1 MTGRGIPQR
10 NKLSPRLN
18 VPVRN
23 YDGKAMYFRER
34 QKFSLT
40 QPYLDADIAVK
51 VLAEGMVA
59 TGSGGDR
66 EMTGDD
72 DQPAMAEFR
81 FDPLARRQPGQVL
94 KLHTTYK
101 EATTPGDDHNWGWV
115 DPEPELSD
123 EDRLQLSEEA
133 ADFVSKRPQVI
144 VRQFLV
150 DKDGNE
156 TGETN
161 EIAVKQLGPTIND
174 MMPGQAIKLRK
185 AIAKG
190 IVIDANG
197 QMRCPPGTPNAN
209 QFTDVDMSNCFNI
222 GVGAVQKEI
231 RRIRGFWKEWNE
243 DVAAIRSARTAKE
256 RLGKAKENY
265 TSLEQNA
272 EWLARN
278 EQSIQDAY
286 ETLGID
292 LSQFTPE
299 QLKNNVHLFTAM
311 DELFKN
317 HDGPE
322 FRRFLHD
329 AIGFKWD
336 DSKSVDENM
345 KDYWETLR
353 ETAYKLVPEEVKKA
367 LLIDPSTKKP
377 IYPDQY
383 DEAQKIVDMM
393 IDRFRE
399 VQEGIIHG
407 ALVSFND
414 NPQMFQTL
422 REIGF
427 DAWNGRVGLNEWM
440 SYEGITNP
448 ITDELSPGRLGTQI
462 NFNTWALAFKP
473 LIDLRK
479 LEGEGRF
486 EIDLKPVDAQGTP
499 LSDIE
504 KLKQIRDI
512 IAHSNE
518 VDHFIHGVGYA
529 NEQSSARA
537 SAVAGMSPAKAKA
550 MHVMFHEFGHVLQ
563 YAEAQNAIIDYVNKH
578 GQLVVTNNGALNVL
592 TGDWRTWSNN
602 DWYDALNTVM
612 RGTFEGMNYP
622 PVTVDW
628 LEDSMLHLLAGQ
640 YYQDELGKWQR
651 MHLSGG
657 EGSPMLKNA
666 QVGLMIQEARAEL
679 YALRQMGVISG
690 PDIDKAIGGMDE
702 VRRPPGIEL
711 ASRPIY
717 DAPTENISRL
727 VPKSIFSDKRDLRRK
742 PEYPPEVTKLVK
754 KMKKENYTP
763 EQILNELNAGD
774 PENPKFTLDDVNNM
788 IGDTGAD
795 DVPSDWKSPER
806 ENGIPKFDPANGIY
820 ADWSPDP
827 NDDGK
832 TRQAKLNQAIEDYA
846 YSDEFLQDME
856 DAGFDQTDENHMG
869 DFVGTKKYKEGL
881 KKYQEKYGKPS
892 SDSGNKT
899 NEEGTSI
906 PDETL
911 PEPKKKR
918 DIPAWDGQVD
928 PFANDYSEV
937 KLTDALIDDYTNTDY
952 TIDELAERYDRTPE
966 EVKAKIDL
974 EQKLNG
980 PIRSADYYAAL
991 KRGEWVNY
999 RNPNEDDKYSD
1010 DSRGYRKY
1018 KDGIYPS
1025 EREYEIRKEGGKTQ
1039 VRLRQIPSS
1048 EDTAPVTPASNPKE
1062 WGRQR
1067 RQEILNTTEPETV
1080 ALLDG
1085 SIPPD
1090 KRTSTSSLSPRNID
1104 TTLRNSMNARSKA
1117 KEEANTIAAP
1127 TPDAE
1132 SPLLDEEI
1140 RDAVAPML
1148 FHIDS
1153 HEFDEDMS
1161 VLMVIDL
1168 PENYEI
1174 GGGDFVNFEMPM
1186 RGVLPGRLQPKSSG
1200 NKRAVR
1206 VMFPAGSRGVIVGNS
1221 YNGDSDGVLLPPG
1234 RVSLIDVDENGVIN
1248 AIIAS
1253 QENPLETLKRMDGNI
1268 DDVSSA
1274 EGADDFI
1281 RGEASIV
1288 KAEIGRQIDKYA
1300 NSERGRGMRSRS
1312 RGSSNDALTRRDQKQ
1327 RNDSISSIMRRKNS
1341 APFNVDNNFSAR
1353 HRNPDGTALSTQWGD
1368 VVPREVH
1375 VDRRNNRVTASIG
1388 RMRNILNGDVAP
1400 SSESEFDFINNI
1412 DPRVKNLLNNRSP
1425 EEIRQLIDD
1434 AYVDF
1439 HKGFDDRVRI
1449 PMNDNTLNGM
1459 MSEGRLKAIQEIKPN
1474 SPISKLKS
1482 DHELFLGYDP
1492 EVSNNM
1498 RSISG
1503 YMVHRNA
1510 KNVISDHLDSIPSDG
1525 INRNPD
1531 FFHESGDIQPMG
1543 DVRIGGND
1551 IDLVLKP
1558 EVASRSAYSRGEAIR
1573 SHNYPTPVLFDNP
1586 GDVGSAHLNE
1596 SITSGNSDAD
1606 RMRNITNALQNVIDN
1621 NFSGSLSDDI
1631 SASRSERALRPGNK
1645 YEALVAGGVSL
1656 DDVAEIRYPVNKL
1669 DINNEKLDMNSS
1681 IGDSG
1686 RELLKVNGFGD
1697 GEIDEYLR
1705 MVDDGEVELQSA
1717 RWLKQHRAAKKFETD
1732 FRKKNNFDGRIVF
1745 TNSDGIDLLS
1755 PETFREH
1762 PNSRGLQTVEQM
1774 LSARMLAD
1782 MAPNMKK
1789 TLKAI
1794 KKSPDAQARIR
1805 SAQIGQN
1812 KKPNVDVPNAGSR
1825 INSIE
1830 DNEVDDIFNSLTDDL
1845 RNIAQGVDVED
1856 RGMRSR
1862 SVPEN
1867 LPPETFSY
1875 GDPEN
1880 ADVPGKKAFRDN
1892 SIYVT
1897 RNDDGTFNAYTIENY
1912 PGTELGYLRQVGNN
1926 NHESLAAAKNAANG
1940 RSKLSSS
1947 GRGMRSRSV
1956 PENLPPETFSYGDPE
1971 NADVPGKKAF
1981 RDNSIYVTRN
1991 DDGTFNAYTI
2001 ENYPGTELGYL
2012 RQVGNNNHESLA
2024 AAKNAANGRSK
2035 LSSSGRGMRSITGSN
2050 DSNAARES
2058 RRLTG
2063 TNFDEMSD
2071 EELDKIINEGDTSQ
2085 IGGNR
2090 DIYFFGAVEER
2101 NRRKGIKPFNSNDF
2115 DFDISRFSNS
2125 SRPTSRRNS
2134 RQSPPDNRLLDNES
2148 GTRSRP
2154 VPKTFNDYVE
2164 NPPRQGM
2171 RSQSRPKPPQYPR
2184 KPTMGA
2190 FIGSADSEF
2199 DGITNWEDFKRVLAD
2214 KEIVFIDYETTGLKF
2229 NEFNESAGNG
2239 LPTQIGAVKMKN
2251 GKVIDRFN
2259 VFVNPG
2265 TPMSQ
2270 WEKWSQDNLKDGDGN
2285 PITDAYLADKPSI
2298 AEAHKQLVEFMGNT
2312 ELMGMQNAVFDN
2324 EVLEDALK
2332 DSGIDWR
2339 PKGIIDT
2346 KEISD
2351 MVLPKWSETN
2361 QNAPFKINK
2370 DGTKSPSNSLGDITK
2385 YLGIELGDKHHNA
2398 DADAEATAK
2407 VMQGII
2413 DGAIENNW
2421 PTDVL
2426 DKSKR
2431 RSKENET
2438 KTKFEK
2444 AVAAFE
2450 SEKET
2455 FLNDRPSSN
2464 DEGGMRSRTATKP
2477 TKSTTKRTPKPKAV
2491 EPREYRNSNTENLPQ
2506 SRDYYNVEDID
2517 NAMRDIIDDVYS
2529 GVREPQDITDRVNAL
2544 RDEIKELGSSSGMPD
2559 DMIEDLLDGT
2569 KTGPIASEVN
2579 DVVGGFERWGG
2590 LRSRSNVGSNA
2601 RSKAGVAGRIIS
2613 SERSR
2618 KALEKIGIDEDR
2630 AEAVQ
2635 LLGEMAAAFSISG
2648 PAGMG
2653 TVLAR
2658 RAGRDVA
2665 DFGLAEAVE
2674 RGWMSQATA
2683 DKIAKRMLDRVAPEG
2698 LPDDIKDI
2706 IEKGKDAVTSDES
2719 KAKAAELLDTI
2730 RETVRSGG
2738 MQRLVD
2744 SAKQRTRVLTDI
2756 AKERGRELAA
2766 EKMREAREI
2775 ARDKASELADDAMDA
2790 LKERGKEAAGRLVG
2804 RFARRGG
2811 R

>member
-1 MTGRGIPQR
+1 
-10 NKLSPRLN
+10 
-18 VPVRN
+18 
-23 YDGKAMYFRER
+23 MYFRER

-51 VLAEGMVA
+51 VLGEGMVA

-72 DQPAMAEFR
+72 DQPTMAEFR

-101 EATTPGDDHNWGWV
+101 EATTPGDDRNWGWV

-427 DAWNGRVGLNEWM
+427 DAWNGRDSLAMWM
-440 SYEGITNP
+440 GGEAITNP

-462 NFNTWALAFKP
+462 NVNTWALAFKP

-499 LSDIE
+499 LNDIE

-537 SAVAGMSPAKAKA
+537 SAVAGMSPAKARA

-592 TGDWRTWSNN
+592 AGDWRTWSNN

-612 RGTFEGMNYP
+612 KGTFEGMNYP

-702 VRRPPGIEL
+702 VRRPPGIDL

-717 DAPTENISRL
+717 DAPTENISNL
-727 VPKSIFSDKRDLRRK
+727 VPRSIFAGKKNLRRK
-742 PEYPPEVTKLVK
+742 PEYAPELQKAVQK
-754 KMKKENYTP
+754 KFKDGYSH
-763 EQILNELNAGD
+763 EQILNELNAAD
-774 PENPKFTLDDVNNM
+774 PDNPQFTLEDVKNMVGKIKPPGDDS
-788 IGDTGAD
+788 
-795 DVPSDWKSPER
+795 SDWLSPER
-806 ENGIPKFDPANGIY
+806 ENGIPKFDPANAIY

-832 TRQAKLNQAIEDYA
+832 TRQAKLELSKVDYGE
-846 YSDEFLQDME
+846 SQEFLQDVK
-856 DAGFDQTDENHMG
+856 DAGYDPEDKYAREEF
-869 DFVGTKKYKEGL
+869 KRSRKYKPSL
-881 KKYQEKYGKPS
+881 DKYREKYAKPASAAGDKPS
-892 SDSGNKT
+892 
-899 NEEGTSI
+899 EEGTSI

-918 DIPAWDGQVD
+918 DIPAWDGQTD

-937 KLTDALIDDYTNTDY
+937 KLTNALIDDYTNTDY
-952 TIDELAERYDRTPE
+952 TINELAERYDITPE
-966 EVKAKIDL
+966 EVKAKIDF
-974 EQKLNG
+974 EEKFDG
-980 PIRSADYYAAL
+980 PIERADI
-991 KRGEWVNY
+991 
-999 RNPNEDDKYSD
+999 P
-1010 DSRGYRKY
+1010 
-1018 KDGIYPS
+1018 
-1025 EREYEIRKEGGKTQ
+1025 KEPIETTPTP
-1039 VRLRQIPSS
+1039 I
-1048 EDTAPVTPASNPKE
+1048 TPASNPKE

-1067 RQEILNTTEPETV
+1067 RQEILDTTEPETV

-1090 KRTSTSSLSPRNID
+1090 KRASTSSLSPRNID

-1168 PENYEI
+1168 PEDYKI
-1174 GGGDFVNFEMPM
+1174 GGGDFINAPMPM

-1206 VMFPAGSRGVIVGNS
+1206 VMVPAGSRGVIVGNS

-1274 EGADDFI
+1274 EGADAFI
-1281 RGEASIV
+1281 KGEASIV

-1312 RGSSNDALTRRDQKQ
+1312 RGSSNDPLTQ
-1327 RNDSISSIMRRKNS
+1327 RSQREQNDSISSIMRRKNS
-1341 APFNVDNNFSAR
+1341 VPFNVDNNFSAR

-1412 DPRVKNLLNNRSP
+1412 DPRIKNLLNNRSP

-1492 EVSNNM
+1492 EVSNNT

-1669 DINNEKLDMNSS
+1669 DINNEKLDMNSL

-1774 LSARMLAD
+1774 LSARMLDD

-1825 INSIE
+1825 IDSIE
-1830 DNEVDDIFNSLTDDL
+1830 DSEVDDIFNSLTDDL

-1862 SVPEN
+1862 S
-1867 LPPETFSY
+1867 
-1875 GDPEN
+1875 
-1880 ADVPGKKAFRDN
+1880 
-1892 SIYVT
+1892 
-1897 RNDDGTFNAYTIENY
+1897 
-1912 PGTELGYLRQVGNN
+1912 
-1926 NHESLAAAKNAANG
+1926 
-1940 RSKLSSS
+1940 
-1947 GRGMRSRSV
+1947 
-1956 PENLPPETFSYGDPE
+1956 
-1971 NADVPGKKAF
+1971 
-1981 RDNSIYVTRN
+1981 
-1991 DDGTFNAYTI
+1991 
-2001 ENYPGTELGYL
+2001 
-2012 RQVGNNNHESLA
+2012 
-2024 AAKNAANGRSK
+2024 
-2035 LSSSGRGMRSITGSN
+2035 GSN
-2050 DSNAARES
+2050 DSDATRQAAR
-2058 RRLTG
+2058 RNG
-2063 TNFDEMSD
+2063 TNFDEMTD
-2071 EELDKIINEGDTSQ
+2071 QELDKIINEGDTSQ
-2085 IGGNR
+2085 IGGNF
-2090 DIYFFGAVEER
+2090 DIHFHGAMRER
-2101 NRRKGIKPFNSNDF
+2101 NNRRNGVKPSDSNDSN
-2115 DFDISRFSNS
+2115 FDIPSFTESF

-2134 RQSPPDNRLLDNES
+2134 RQSPPDNRLLGRES

-2171 RSQSRPKPPQYPR
+2171 RSQSGPKPPQYPR

-2361 QNAPFKINK
+2361 QNAPFKVNK

-2385 YLGIELGDKHHNA
+2385 YLGVDLGDKHHNA

-2455 FLNDRPSSN
+2455 FLNDRPSAN

>member
-34 QKFSLT
+34 QKFSLN

-59 TGSGGDR
+59 AGSGGDR
-66 EMTGDD
+66 EMTGDE
-72 DQPAMAEFR
+72 DQPTVAEFR
-81 FDPLARRQPGQVL
+81 YDPLARRKPGQVL
-94 KLHTTYK
+94 KLHTTYE
-101 EATTPGDDHNWGWV
+101 EATTPGDGHNWGWV
-115 DPEPELSD
+115 DPKPELSD
-123 EDRLQLSEEA
+123 EERQQFSAEA
-133 ADFVSKRPQVI
+133 ADFISKRPQVI

-174 MMPGQAIKLRK
+174 LMPGQAINLRK

-197 QMRCPPGTPNAN
+197 HMRCPSGTPNAN
-209 QFTDVDMSNCFNI
+209 QFTDIDMSNCFNV
-222 GVGAVQKEI
+222 GVGTVQKEI

-256 RLGKAKENY
+256 RFNNAKNNY
-265 TSLEQNA
+265 TSLDENA
-272 EWLARN
+272 ETLARR
-278 EQSIQDAY
+278 EQSIQDAFS
-286 ETLGID
+286 TLGVD

-299 QLKNNVHLFTAM
+299 QLKNNVHLFTAL

-322 FRRFLHD
+322 FKRFLHD
-329 AIGFKWD
+329 ALNFQWN

-345 KDYWETLR
+345 KDYWATLNETF
-353 ETAYKLVPEEVKKA
+353 YMLVPEEIKKA
-367 LLIDPSTKKP
+367 LMIDPSTKKP
-377 IYPDQY
+377 VYPDQF
-383 DEAQKIVDMM
+383 DEAKATLDMLINRHRDVQK
-393 IDRFRE
+393 
-399 VQEGIIHG
+399 GIIHA

-422 REIGF
+422 RNIGF
-427 DAWNGRVGLNEWM
+427 DSWNGRDPLAEWLGG
-440 SYEGITNP
+440 EAITNS
-448 ITDELSPGRLGTQI
+448 ITDQLSPGRLGTEI
-462 NFNTWALAFKP
+462 NFNTWALTFRP
-473 LIDLRK
+473 LIDLRAMG
-479 LEGEGRF
+479 EEGRF

-512 IAHSNE
+512 IAQSTE
-518 VDHFIHGVGYA
+518 VDHFVHGVGYA
-529 NEQSSARA
+529 GEQSSARA
-537 SAVAGMSPAKAKA
+537 LAVAGMSPAEARA

-563 YAEAQNAIIDYVNKH
+563 YAEAQNSIIDYVNKH
-578 GQLVVTNNGALNVL
+578 GQLVIKNGSTLDVL
-592 TGDWRTWSNN
+592 TGDWRTWSNS
-602 DWYDALNTVM
+602 DWSSALDTVM
-612 RGTFEGMNYP
+612 RGTFDGMNYP
-622 PVTVDW
+622 PITIDW

-640 YYQDELGKWQR
+640 YYQDELNEWQNMVSR
-651 MHLSGG
+651 GVDN
-657 EGSPMLKNA
+657 PIMLDP

-702 VRRPPGIEL
+702 VRRPPGIDL

-717 DAPTENISRL
+717 DVPTENVSNL
-727 VPKSIFSDKRDLRRK
+727 VPRSIFAGKKDLRQK
-742 PEYPPEVTKLVK
+742 AEYPNEVTKNVK
-754 KMKKENYTP
+754 KMTQQGYSP
-763 EQILNELNAGD
+763 EEILNELNAGD
-774 PENPKFTLDDVNNM
+774 PENPKFTLNDVNKM
-788 IGDTGAD
+788 IGKTETKDIPTEWM
-795 DVPSDWKSPER
+795 SSER

-820 ADWSPDP
+820 ADWSPDV
-827 NDDGK
+827 NDDGP
-832 TRQAKLNQAIEDYA
+832 TRQAKLNTAIDDYQN
-846 YSDEFLQDME
+846 SNEFLQDME
-856 DAGFDQTDENHMG
+856 DAGFDQTDPNHMG
-869 DFVGTKKYKEGL
+869 DFVRTQKYKESL

-892 SDSGNKT
+892 SASGNGT
-899 NEEGTSI
+899 NEERTSI
-906 PDETL
+906 PDGSL

-918 DIPAWDGQVD
+918 DIPAWDGQTD
-928 PFANDYSEV
+928 PFEPGYSEI
-937 KLTDALIDDYTNTDY
+937 KLTDSLIDDYTNEDY
-952 TIDELAERYDRTPE
+952 TVEELAERYDITPE

-974 EQKLNG
+974 QEKLDG
-980 PIRSADYYAAL
+980 PI
-991 KRGEWVNY
+991 E
-999 RNPNEDDKYSD
+999 
-1010 DSRGYRKY
+1010 RKNV
-1018 KDGIYPS
+1018 S
-1025 EREYEIRKEGGKTQ
+1025 KEPASITPTP
-1039 VRLRQIPSS
+1039 I
-1048 EDTAPVTPASNPKE
+1048 TPVTNPKE

-1067 RQEILNTTEPETV
+1067 REEILATTEPETV

-1085 SIPPD
+1085 SVLPD
-1090 KRTSTSSLSPRNID
+1090 QRKSTSSLSPRNVEK
-1104 TTLRNSMNARSKA
+1104 TLNNSMNARTKA
-1117 KEEANTIAAP
+1117 KEEASTIAAP
-1127 TPDAE
+1127 TPDIE

-1168 PENYEI
+1168 PEDYEI
-1174 GGGDFVNFEMPM
+1174 GGGDIIDAPMPM
-1186 RGVLPGRLQPKSSG
+1186 RGVLAGENKPKSSG
-1200 NKRAVR
+1200 TKRTVR
-1206 VMFPAGSRGVIVGNS
+1206 MVVPAGSRGVVVSNS

-1234 RVSLIDVDENGVIN
+1234 RVSLIGVDENGVVD

-1253 QENPLETLKRMDGNI
+1253 QETPFETLKRMDGNI
-1268 DDVSSA
+1268 DSVSSA
-1274 EGADDFI
+1274 DGVDDSVKN
-1281 RGEASIV
+1281 EASIV
-1288 KAEIGRQIDKYA
+1288 KAEIGRQIEKYVS
-1300 NSERGRGMRSRS
+1300 SERGQGMRSRS
-1312 RGSSNDALTRRDQKQ
+1312 RGTSGDVLTQKNQEQ
-1327 RNDSISSIMRRKNS
+1327 RNSFIAIDMRRKNS
-1341 APFNVDNNFSAR
+1341 SPFNVDNNYSAR
-1353 HRNPDGTALSTQWGD
+1353 HKNPDGIALSTQWGS

-1375 VDRRNNRVTASIG
+1375 VNQRNNRVSASLG
-1388 RMRNILNGDVAP
+1388 RMRNIINGDVSP
-1400 SSESEFDFINNI
+1400 SNESEFDFINNL
-1412 DPRVKNLLNNRSP
+1412 DPRIKTLLNDKSP
-1425 EEIRQLIDD
+1425 EEVLQMIDD
-1434 AYVDF
+1434 AYSDF

-1449 PMNDNTLNGM
+1449 PMNENTLNGL
-1459 MSEGRLKAIQEIKPN
+1459 MSDGRLRTIQEIKPN

-1492 EVSNNM
+1492 EVSDST

-1525 INRNPD
+1525 VNRNPD
-1531 FFHESGDIQPMG
+1531 FFHESGDVQPMG
-1543 DVRIGGND
+1543 DVRLGGND

-1596 SITSGNSDAD
+1596 SITTGNSELD
-1606 RMRNITNALQNVIDN
+1606 RTRNIANALQNVIDN
-1621 NFSGSLSDDI
+1621 NFSGALSDDVT
-1631 SASRSERALRPGNK
+1631 ANRSERALKPGNK

-1656 DDVAEIRYPVNKL
+1656 DDVAEMRYPVNKL
-1669 DINNEKLDMNSS
+1669 DVNNEKLDMNSL

-1686 RELLKVNGFGD
+1686 REFLKINGFGD

-1705 MVDDGEVELQSA
+1705 MVDNGEVDLQSA
-1717 RWLKQHRAAKKFETD
+1717 RWLKQHRAAKKFDKD

-1745 TNSDGIDLLS
+1745 TNPDGIDLLS

-1762 PNSRGLQTVEQM
+1762 PSSRGLQTVEQM
-1774 LSARMLAD
+1774 LSARMLDD
-1782 MAPNMKK
+1782 MAPNLKK

-1812 KKPNVDVPNAGSR
+1812 KKPNVSAPNAVSR
-1825 INSIE
+1825 INSID

-1845 RNIAQGVDVED
+1845 RNIAKGVDVD
-1856 RGMRSR
+1856 DVGMRSR
-1862 SVPEN
+1862 RGRNAERPSSWYEPDD
-1867 LPPETFSY
+1867 
-1875 GDPEN
+1875 DPLEPIMQDVGEEWSRMDSDRYYESASDWTRKNVDKYKDMTDDEWDSLMNDIDQSNDPGTGLNKIFEKYNNSSAFDDDIQEAAERDLEN
-1880 ADVPGKKAFRDN
+1880 AQEED
-1892 SIYVT
+1892 
-1897 RNDDGTFNAYTIENY
+1897 
-1912 PGTELGYLRQVGNN
+1912 
-1926 NHESLAAAKNAANG
+1926 
-1940 RSKLSSS
+1940 
-1947 GRGMRSRSV
+1947 RGWVRGFRSRS
-1956 PENLPPETFSYGDPE
+1956 
-1971 NADVPGKKAF
+1971 
-1981 RDNSIYVTRN
+1981 
-1991 DDGTFNAYTI
+1991 
-2001 ENYPGTELGYL
+2001 
-2012 RQVGNNNHESLA
+2012 
-2024 AAKNAANGRSK
+2024 
-2035 LSSSGRGMRSITGSN
+2035 GSN
-2050 DSNAARES
+2050 DSNATREAAR
-2058 RRLTG
+2058 RNG
-2063 TNFDEMSD
+2063 TNFDEMTD
-2071 EELDKIINEGDTSQ
+2071 QELDKIINEGDTSQ
-2085 IGGNR
+2085 IGGNF
-2090 DIYFFGAVEER
+2090 DIHFHGAMRER
-2101 NRRKGIKPFNSNDF
+2101 NNRRNGVKPSDSNDSN
-2115 DFDISRFSNS
+2115 FDIPSFTESFSRT
-2125 SRPTSRRNS
+2125 TSRRNS
-2134 RQSPPDNRLLDNES
+2134 RQSPPDNRLLGRES
-2148 GTRSRP
+2148 LTRSRS
-2154 VPKTFNDYVE
+2154 VPKTFNEYVD

-2171 RSQSRPKPPQYPR
+2171 RSQSGPKPPQYPR

-2199 DGITNWEDFKRVLAD
+2199 DGITNWQDFKRAIAD

-2239 LPTQIGAVKMKN
+2239 LPTQIGAVKIKN

-2265 TPMSQ
+2265 TPMSE
-2270 WEKWSQDNLKDGDGN
+2270 WEKWSRDNLKDGDGN

-2298 AEAHKQLVEFMGNT
+2298 ADAHKQLVEFMGNT

-2361 QNAPFKINK
+2361 QDAPFKVNK

-2385 YLGIELGDKHHNA
+2385 YLGVDLGDKHHNA

-2407 VMQGII
+2407 VMQAII
-2413 DGAIENNW
+2413 DGAIENDW
-2421 PTDVL
+2421 PTDIL
-2426 DKSKR
+2426 DKTKR
-2431 RSKENET
+2431 RTKENET

-2450 SEKET
+2450 SEKEA
-2455 FLNDRPSSN
+2455 FLNTGSSM
-2464 DEGGMRSRTATKP
+2464 DSEGGMRSRTATKP
-2477 TKSTTKRTPKPKAV
+2477 AKSTTKRTPKPKVV
-2491 EPREYRNSNTENLPQ
+2491 EPREYRNSNTENLPR

-2517 NAMRDIIDDVYS
+2517 NAMRDIVDDVYS
-2529 GVREPQDITDRVNAL
+2529 GIREPQDITDRVNSL
-2544 RDEIKELGSSSGMPD
+2544 RDDIRDLGSSSGMPD

-2579 DVVGGFERWGG
+2579 DIVGGFERWGG
-2590 LRSRSNVGSNA
+2590 LRSRTNVGSNTRA
-2601 RSKAGVAGRIIS
+2601 KAGVAGRIIS

-2618 KALEKIGIDEDR
+2618 KALEKLGIDEDR

-2653 TVLAR
+2653 SVLAR

-2683 DKIAKRMLDRVAPEG
+2683 DKVAKRMLDRVAPEG
-2698 LPDDIKDI
+2698 LPEDIKDI

-2719 KAKAAELLDTI
+2719 KARAAELLDTI

-2738 MQRLVD
+2738 MQRLAD
-2744 SAKQRTRVLTDI
+2744 SAKQKTRVLTDI
-2756 AKERGRELAA
+2756 AKERGKELAA
-2766 EKMREAREI
+2766 EKMRETRDRAREM
-2775 ARDKASELADDAMDA
+2775 ARDKASELADEAMDA
-2790 LKERGKEAAGRLVG
+2790 LRERGKEAAGRLVG

-2811 R
+2811 K

>member
-34 QKFSLT
+34 QKFSLN

-51 VLAEGMVA
+51 VLAEGMIA
-59 TGSGGDR
+59 AGSGGDR
-66 EMTGDD
+66 EMTGEE
-72 DQPAMAEFR
+72 DQPTIAEFR
-81 FDPLARRQPGQVL
+81 FDPLARRKPGQVL
-94 KLHTTYK
+94 KLHTTFK
-101 EATTPGDDHNWGWV
+101 EATTPGDGHNWGWV
-115 DPEPELSD
+115 DPKPELSD
-123 EDRLQLSEEA
+123 EERLQFSAEA

-174 MMPGQAIKLRK
+174 IMPGQTINLQK

-197 QMRCPPGTPNAN
+197 RMRCPSGTPNAN
-209 QFTDVDMSNCFNI
+209 QFTDIDMSNCFNI
-222 GVGAVQKEI
+222 GVGTVQKEI

-256 RLGKAKENY
+256 RFNNAKKNY
-265 TSLEQNA
+265 TSLDENA
-272 EWLARN
+272 EIIAGR

-286 ETLGID
+286 STLGID

-299 QLKNNVHLFTAM
+299 QLKQNVHLFTAL

-322 FRRFLHD
+322 FKRFLHD
-329 AIGFKWD
+329 ALNFKWN
-336 DSKSVDENM
+336 DSKTVDENM
-345 KDYWETLR
+345 KDYWATLNETFYL
-353 ETAYKLVPEEVKKA
+353 LVPEEIKKA

-377 IYPDQY
+377 VYPDQF
-383 DEAQKIVDMM
+383 DEAKATLDML
-393 IDRFRE
+393 IDRHRE
-399 VQEGIIHG
+399 VQEGVIHA

-427 DAWNGRVGLNEWM
+427 DAWNGQDKLETWITG
-440 SYEGITNP
+440 EGITVP
-448 ITDELSPGRLGTQI
+448 ITDQVNPGRLGTQI
-462 NFNTWALAFKP
+462 NMNTWALTFRP

-479 LEGEGRF
+479 MGENGRF

-499 LSDIE
+499 LSEVE

-512 IAHSNE
+512 IAQSTE
-518 VDHFIHGVGYA
+518 VDRFVQGVGYA
-529 NEQSSARA
+529 GEQSSARA
-537 SAVAGMSPAKAKA
+537 SAVAGMSPAKARA

-563 YAEAQNAIIDYVNKH
+563 YAEAQNSIIDYVNKH
-578 GQLVVTNNGALNVL
+578 GQLVIKNGGKIDVL
-592 TGDWRTWSNN
+592 TGDWRTWSNG
-602 DWYDALNTVM
+602 DWASALDSVM
-612 RGTFEGMNYP
+612 KGTFDGLNYP

-628 LEDSMLHLLAGQ
+628 LEDSMLHLLAGR
-640 YYQDELGKWQR
+640 YYQDELGYWQN
-651 MHLSGG
+651 MVGKG
-657 EGSPMLKNA
+657 VDNPIMLDP
-666 QVGLMIQEARAEL
+666 QIGLMIQEARAEL

-690 PDIDKAIGGMDE
+690 PDVDKAVGGMDE
-702 VRRPPGIEL
+702 VRRPLGIDL

-717 DAPTENISRL
+717 DAPTENISNL
-727 VPKSIFSDKRDLRRK
+727 VPRSIFAGKKDLRRK
-742 PEYPPEVTKLVK
+742 AEYPKEVTKYVK
-754 KMKKENYTP
+754 KMKKDGYSAE
-763 EQILNELNAGD
+763 EILNDLNAGD
-774 PENPKFTLDDVNNM
+774 PENPKFTLDDVNKM
-788 IGDTGAD
+788 IGKTGAD
-795 DVPSDWKSPER
+795 DVPTDWMSSER

-820 ADWSPDP
+820 ADWSPDID
-827 NDDGK
+827 DDGP
-832 TRQAKLNQAIEDYA
+832 TRQAKLITAKEDYA
-846 YSDEFLQDME
+846 NSNEFLQDME
-856 DAGFDQTDENHMG
+856 DAGFDKTDPNHMG
-869 DFVGTKKYKEGL
+869 DFVGTNKYKESF
-881 KKYQEKYGKPS
+881 KKYQEKYAKPAG
-892 SDSGNKT
+892 DSNKP
-899 NEEGTSI
+899 NEDATSI
-906 PDETL
+906 PDGSRST
-911 PEPKKKR
+911 PDQKR
-918 DIPAWDGQVD
+918 DIPAWDGQTD
-928 PFANDYSEV
+928 SFANDYSEV

-952 TIDELAERYDRTPE
+952 TVDELAERYDRTPE
-966 EVKAKIDL
+966 EIKAKIDL
-974 EQKLNG
+974 QEKLDG
-980 PIRSADYYAAL
+980 PIER
-991 KRGEWVNY
+991 VNV
-999 RNPNEDDKYSD
+999 PQEPGDA
-1010 DSRGYRKY
+1010 
-1018 KDGIYPS
+1018 
-1025 EREYEIRKEGGKTQ
+1025 T
-1039 VRLRQIPSS
+1039 
-1048 EDTAPVTPASNPKE
+1048 PVTPASNPKE

-1067 RQEILNTTEPETV
+1067 REEILATTEPETV

-1085 SIPPD
+1085 SVLPE
-1090 KRTSTSSLSPRNID
+1090 KRKSTASLSPRSVEK
-1104 TTLRNSMNARSKA
+1104 TLKNSMDARAKA
-1117 KEEANTIAAP
+1117 KEEASTIPAP
-1127 TPDAE
+1127 TPDSE

-1168 PENYEI
+1168 PEDYEI
-1174 GGGDFVNFEMPM
+1174 GGGDIIDAPMPM
-1186 RGVLPGRLQPKSSG
+1186 RGVLAGENQPRSSG
-1200 NKRAVR
+1200 TKRTVR
-1206 VMFPAGSRGVIVGNS
+1206 MIVPAGSRGVVVGNS

-1234 RVSLIDVDENGVIN
+1234 RVSLIGVDENGVID

-1253 QENPLETLKRMDGNI
+1253 QESPFETLKRMDANI
-1268 DDVSSA
+1268 DSVSSA
-1274 EGADDFI
+1274 DGIDDSVKN
-1281 RGEASIV
+1281 EASIV
-1288 KAEIGRQIDKYA
+1288 KAEIGRQIEKYVS
-1300 NSERGRGMRSRS
+1300 SERGQGMRSRS
-1312 RGSSNDALTRRDQKQ
+1312 RGTSGDVLTQ
-1327 RNDSISSIMRRKNS
+1327 RNQEQRNSFIAIDMRRKNS
-1341 APFNVDNNFSAR
+1341 SPFNVDNNYSAR
-1353 HRNPDGTALSTQWGD
+1353 YKNPDGTALSTQWGS

-1375 VDRRNNRVTASIG
+1375 VNQRNNRVSASLG
-1388 RMRNILNGDVAP
+1388 RMRNILNGDVSP
-1400 SSESEFDFINNI
+1400 SNESEFDFINNL
-1412 DPRVKNLLNNRSP
+1412 DPRIKTLLNDKSP
-1425 EEIRQLIDD
+1425 EEVLQMIDN
-1434 AYVDF
+1434 AYSDF

-1449 PMNDNTLNGM
+1449 PMNENTLNGL
-1459 MSEGRLKAIQEIKPN
+1459 MSDGRLKTIQEIKPN

-1492 EVSNNM
+1492 EVSDST

-1525 INRNPD
+1525 VNRNPD
-1531 FFHESGDIQPMG
+1531 FFHESGDVQPMG
-1543 DVRIGGND
+1543 DVRLGGND

-1596 SITSGNSDAD
+1596 SITTGNSELD
-1606 RMRNITNALQNVIDN
+1606 RTRNIANALQNVIDN
-1621 NFSGSLSDDI
+1621 NFSGALSDDVV
-1631 SASRSERALRPGNK
+1631 ANRSERSLKPGNK

-1656 DDVAEIRYPVNKL
+1656 DDVAEMRYPVNKL
-1669 DINNEKLDMNSS
+1669 DVNNEKLDMNSL

-1686 RELLKVNGFGD
+1686 REFLKTNGFGD

-1705 MVDDGEVELQSA
+1705 MVDNGEVDLQSA
-1717 RWLKQHRAAKKFETD
+1717 RWLKQHRAAKKFEKD

-1745 TNSDGIDLLS
+1745 TNPDGIDLLS

-1762 PNSRGLQTVEQM
+1762 PSSRGLQTVEQM
-1774 LSARMLAD
+1774 LSARMLDD
-1782 MAPNMKK
+1782 MAPNLKK

-1812 KKPNVDVPNAGSR
+1812 KKPNVSAPNAGSR

-1845 RNIAQGVDVED
+1845 RNIAKGVDVD
-1856 RGMRSR
+1856 RGMRS
-1862 SVPEN
+1862 V
-1867 LPPETFSY
+1867 
-1875 GDPEN
+1875 
-1880 ADVPGKKAFRDN
+1880 
-1892 SIYVT
+1892 
-1897 RNDDGTFNAYTIENY
+1897 
-1912 PGTELGYLRQVGNN
+1912 
-1926 NHESLAAAKNAANG
+1926 
-1940 RSKLSSS
+1940 S
-1947 GRGMRSRSV
+1947 GG
-1956 PENLPPETFSYGDPE
+1956 
-1971 NADVPGKKAF
+1971 
-1981 RDNSIYVTRN
+1981 
-1991 DDGTFNAYTI
+1991 
-2001 ENYPGTELGYL
+2001 
-2012 RQVGNNNHESLA
+2012 
-2024 AAKNAANGRSK
+2024 
-2035 LSSSGRGMRSITGSN
+2035 N

-2063 TNFDEMSD
+2063 TNFDEMTD
-2071 EELDKIINEGDTSQ
+2071 EELDDIINRGDTSQ

-2101 NRRKGIKPFNSNDF
+2101 NRRKGIKPFNPNDF
-2115 DFDISRFSNS
+2115 NFDISRFSDS
-2125 SRPTSRRNS
+2125 LRPAPRRNS
-2134 RQSPPDNRLLDNES
+2134 RQSPPDNRLLGRES
-2148 GTRSRP
+2148 GMRSRS
-2154 VPKTFNDYVE
+2154 VPETFNDYVD

-2171 RSQSRPKPPQYPR
+2171 RSQSGPKPPQYPR

-2199 DGITNWEDFKRVLAD
+2199 DGITNWQDFKRAIAD

-2239 LPTQIGAVKMKN
+2239 LPTQIGAVKIKN

-2259 VFVNPG
+2259 VFINPG
-2265 TPMSQ
+2265 TPMSE
-2270 WEKWSQDNLKDGDGN
+2270 WEKWSRDNLKDGDGN

-2298 AEAHKQLVEFMGNT
+2298 ADAHKQLVEFMGDT

-2361 QNAPFKINK
+2361 QDAPFKVNK

-2385 YLGIELGDKHHNA
+2385 YLGVDLGDKHHNA

-2407 VMQGII
+2407 VMQAII
-2413 DGAIENNW
+2413 DGAIENDW
-2421 PTDVL
+2421 PTDIL
-2426 DKSKR
+2426 DKTKR
-2431 RSKENET
+2431 RTKENET

-2455 FLNDRPSSN
+2455 FLDMQRSEVPG
-2464 DEGGMRSRTATKP
+2464 DGMRSRTATKP
-2477 TKSTTKRTPKPKAV
+2477 AAKRTPKPKVV
-2491 EPREYRNSNTENLPQ
+2491 EPRSFRNSGTESLPR

-2517 NAMRDIIDDVYS
+2517 NAMRDIVDDVYS
-2529 GVREPQDITDRVNAL
+2529 GIREPQDITDRVNSL
-2544 RDEIKELGSSSGMPD
+2544 RDDIRDLGSSSGMPD

-2579 DVVGGFERWGG
+2579 DIVGGFERWGG
-2590 LRSRSNVGSNA
+2590 LRSRTNVGSNTRA
-2601 RSKAGVAGRIIS
+2601 KAGVAGRIIS

-2618 KALEKIGIDEDR
+2618 KALEKLGIDEDR
-2630 AEAVQ
+2630 TEAVQ

-2653 TVLAR
+2653 SVLAR

-2674 RGWMSQATA
+2674 RGWMSQETA
-2683 DKIAKRMLDRVAPEG
+2683 DKVAKRMLDRVAPEG
-2698 LPDDIKDI
+2698 LPEDIKDI

-2719 KAKAAELLDTI
+2719 KARAAELLDTI

-2744 SAKQRTRVLTDI
+2744 SAKQKTRVLTDI

-2766 EKMREAREI
+2766 DKLREARDR
-2775 ARDKASELADDAMDA
+2775 AREMAQERASELADEAMGA
-2790 LKERGKEAAGRLVG
+2790 LRERGKEAAGRLVG

-2811 R
+2811 K

>member
-1 MTGRGIPQR
+1 
-10 NKLSPRLN
+10 
-18 VPVRN
+18 
-23 YDGKAMYFRER
+23 
-34 QKFSLT
+34 
-40 QPYLDADIAVK
+40 
-51 VLAEGMVA
+51 
-59 TGSGGDR
+59 
-66 EMTGDD
+66 
-72 DQPAMAEFR
+72 
-81 FDPLARRQPGQVL
+81 
-94 KLHTTYK
+94 
-101 EATTPGDDHNWGWV
+101 
-115 DPEPELSD
+115 
-123 EDRLQLSEEA
+123 
-133 ADFVSKRPQVI
+133 
-144 VRQFLV
+144 
-150 DKDGNE
+150 
-156 TGETN
+156 
-161 EIAVKQLGPTIND
+161 
-174 MMPGQAIKLRK
+174 
-185 AIAKG
+185 
-190 IVIDANG
+190 
-197 QMRCPPGTPNAN
+197 
-209 QFTDVDMSNCFNI
+209 
-222 GVGAVQKEI
+222 
-231 RRIRGFWKEWNE
+231 
-243 DVAAIRSARTAKE
+243 
-256 RLGKAKENY
+256 
-265 TSLEQNA
+265 
-272 EWLARN
+272 
-278 EQSIQDAY
+278 
-286 ETLGID
+286 
-292 LSQFTPE
+292 
-299 QLKNNVHLFTAM
+299 
-311 DELFKN
+311 
-317 HDGPE
+317 
-322 FRRFLHD
+322 
-329 AIGFKWD
+329 
-336 DSKSVDENM
+336 
-345 KDYWETLR
+345 
-353 ETAYKLVPEEVKKA
+353 
-367 LLIDPSTKKP
+367 
-377 IYPDQY
+377 
-383 DEAQKIVDMM
+383 
-393 IDRFRE
+393 
-399 VQEGIIHG
+399 
-407 ALVSFND
+407 
-414 NPQMFQTL
+414 
-422 REIGF
+422 
-427 DAWNGRVGLNEWM
+427 
-440 SYEGITNP
+440 
-448 ITDELSPGRLGTQI
+448 
-462 NFNTWALAFKP
+462 
-473 LIDLRK
+473 
-479 LEGEGRF
+479 
-486 EIDLKPVDAQGTP
+486 
-499 LSDIE
+499 
-504 KLKQIRDI
+504 
-512 IAHSNE
+512 
-518 VDHFIHGVGYA
+518 
-529 NEQSSARA
+529 
-537 SAVAGMSPAKAKA
+537 
-550 MHVMFHEFGHVLQ
+550 
-563 YAEAQNAIIDYVNKH
+563 
-578 GQLVVTNNGALNVL
+578 
-592 TGDWRTWSNN
+592 
-602 DWYDALNTVM
+602 
-612 RGTFEGMNYP
+612 
-622 PVTVDW
+622 
-628 LEDSMLHLLAGQ
+628 
-640 YYQDELGKWQR
+640 
-651 MHLSGG
+651 
-657 EGSPMLKNA
+657 
-666 QVGLMIQEARAEL
+666 
-679 YALRQMGVISG
+679 
-690 PDIDKAIGGMDE
+690 
-702 VRRPPGIEL
+702 
-711 ASRPIY
+711 
-717 DAPTENISRL
+717 
-727 VPKSIFSDKRDLRRK
+727 
-742 PEYPPEVTKLVK
+742 
-754 KMKKENYTP
+754 
-763 EQILNELNAGD
+763 
-774 PENPKFTLDDVNNM
+774 
-788 IGDTGAD
+788 
-795 DVPSDWKSPER
+795 
-806 ENGIPKFDPANGIY
+806 
-820 ADWSPDP
+820 
-827 NDDGK
+827 
-832 TRQAKLNQAIEDYA
+832 
-846 YSDEFLQDME
+846 
-856 DAGFDQTDENHMG
+856 
-869 DFVGTKKYKEGL
+869 
-881 KKYQEKYGKPS
+881 
-892 SDSGNKT
+892 
-899 NEEGTSI
+899 
-906 PDETL
+906 
-911 PEPKKKR
+911 
-918 DIPAWDGQVD
+918 
-928 PFANDYSEV
+928 
-937 KLTDALIDDYTNTDY
+937 
-952 TIDELAERYDRTPE
+952 
-966 EVKAKIDL
+966 
-974 EQKLNG
+974 
-980 PIRSADYYAAL
+980 
-991 KRGEWVNY
+991 
-999 RNPNEDDKYSD
+999 
-1010 DSRGYRKY
+1010 
-1018 KDGIYPS
+1018 
-1025 EREYEIRKEGGKTQ
+1025 
-1039 VRLRQIPSS
+1039 
-1048 EDTAPVTPASNPKE
+1048 
-1062 WGRQR
+1062 
-1067 RQEILNTTEPETV
+1067 
-1080 ALLDG
+1080 
-1085 SIPPD
+1085 
-1090 KRTSTSSLSPRNID
+1090 
-1104 TTLRNSMNARSKA
+1104 
-1117 KEEANTIAAP
+1117 
-1127 TPDAE
+1127 
-1132 SPLLDEEI
+1132 
-1140 RDAVAPML
+1140 
-1148 FHIDS
+1148 
-1153 HEFDEDMS
+1153 
-1161 VLMVIDL
+1161 
-1168 PENYEI
+1168 
-1174 GGGDFVNFEMPM
+1174 
-1186 RGVLPGRLQPKSSG
+1186 
-1200 NKRAVR
+1200 
-1206 VMFPAGSRGVIVGNS
+1206 
-1221 YNGDSDGVLLPPG
+1221 
-1234 RVSLIDVDENGVIN
+1234 
-1248 AIIAS
+1248 
-1253 QENPLETLKRMDGNI
+1253 
-1268 DDVSSA
+1268 
-1274 EGADDFI
+1274 
-1281 RGEASIV
+1281 
-1288 KAEIGRQIDKYA
+1288 
-1300 NSERGRGMRSRS
+1300 
-1312 RGSSNDALTRRDQKQ
+1312 
-1327 RNDSISSIMRRKNS
+1327 
-1341 APFNVDNNFSAR
+1341 
-1353 HRNPDGTALSTQWGD
+1353 
-1368 VVPREVH
+1368 
-1375 VDRRNNRVTASIG
+1375 
-1388 RMRNILNGDVAP
+1388 
-1400 SSESEFDFINNI
+1400 
-1412 DPRVKNLLNNRSP
+1412 
-1425 EEIRQLIDD
+1425 
-1434 AYVDF
+1434 
-1439 HKGFDDRVRI
+1439 
-1449 PMNDNTLNGM
+1449 
-1459 MSEGRLKAIQEIKPN
+1459 
-1474 SPISKLKS
+1474 
-1482 DHELFLGYDP
+1482 
-1492 EVSNNM
+1492 
-1498 RSISG
+1498 
-1503 YMVHRNA
+1503 
-1510 KNVISDHLDSIPSDG
+1510 
-1525 INRNPD
+1525 
-1531 FFHESGDIQPMG
+1531 
-1543 DVRIGGND
+1543 
-1551 IDLVLKP
+1551 
-1558 EVASRSAYSRGEAIR
+1558 
-1573 SHNYPTPVLFDNP
+1573 
-1586 GDVGSAHLNE
+1586 
-1596 SITSGNSDAD
+1596 
-1606 RMRNITNALQNVIDN
+1606 
-1621 NFSGSLSDDI
+1621 
-1631 SASRSERALRPGNK
+1631 
-1645 YEALVAGGVSL
+1645 
-1656 DDVAEIRYPVNKL
+1656 
-1669 DINNEKLDMNSS
+1669 
-1681 IGDSG
+1681 
-1686 RELLKVNGFGD
+1686 
-1697 GEIDEYLR
+1697 
-1705 MVDDGEVELQSA
+1705 
-1717 RWLKQHRAAKKFETD
+1717 
-1732 FRKKNNFDGRIVF
+1732 
-1745 TNSDGIDLLS
+1745 
-1755 PETFREH
+1755 
-1762 PNSRGLQTVEQM
+1762 
-1774 LSARMLAD
+1774 
-1782 MAPNMKK
+1782 
-1789 TLKAI
+1789 
-1794 KKSPDAQARIR
+1794 
-1805 SAQIGQN
+1805 
-1812 KKPNVDVPNAGSR
+1812 
-1825 INSIE
+1825 
-1830 DNEVDDIFNSLTDDL
+1830 
-1845 RNIAQGVDVED
+1845 
-1856 RGMRSR
+1856 
-1862 SVPEN
+1862 
-1867 LPPETFSY
+1867 
-1875 GDPEN
+1875 
-1880 ADVPGKKAFRDN
+1880 
-1892 SIYVT
+1892 
-1897 RNDDGTFNAYTIENY
+1897 
-1912 PGTELGYLRQVGNN
+1912 
-1926 NHESLAAAKNAANG
+1926 
-1940 RSKLSSS
+1940 
-1947 GRGMRSRSV
+1947 MRSRSV

>member
-34 QKFSLT
+34 QKFSLN

-51 VLAEGMVA
+51 VLADGMIA
-59 TGSGGDR
+59 AGSGGDR
-66 EMTGDD
+66 EMTGEE
-72 DQPAMAEFR
+72 DQPTIAEFR
-81 FDPLARRQPGQVL
+81 FDPLARRKPGQVL
-94 KLHTTYK
+94 KLHTTFK
-101 EATTPGDDHNWGWV
+101 EATTPGDGHNWGWV
-115 DPEPELSD
+115 DPKPELSD
-123 EDRLQLSEEA
+123 EERLQFSAEA

-174 MMPGQAIKLRK
+174 IMPGQTINLQK

-197 QMRCPPGTPNAN
+197 RMRCPSGTPNAN
-209 QFTDVDMSNCFNI
+209 QFTDIDMSNCFNI
-222 GVGAVQKEI
+222 GVGTVQKEI

-256 RLGKAKENY
+256 RFNNAKKNY
-265 TSLEQNA
+265 TSLDENA
-272 EWLARN
+272 EIIAGR

-286 ETLGID
+286 STLGID

-299 QLKNNVHLFTAM
+299 QLKQNVHLFTAL

-322 FRRFLHD
+322 FKRFLHD
-329 AIGFKWD
+329 ALNFKWN
-336 DSKSVDENM
+336 DSKTVDENM
-345 KDYWETLR
+345 KDYWATLNETFYL
-353 ETAYKLVPEEVKKA
+353 LVPEEIKKA

-377 IYPDQY
+377 VYPDQF
-383 DEAQKIVDMM
+383 DEAKATLDML
-393 IDRFRE
+393 IDRHRE
-399 VQEGIIHG
+399 VQEGVIHA

-427 DAWNGRVGLNEWM
+427 DAWNGQDKLEFWITG
-440 SYEGITNP
+440 EGITVP
-448 ITDELSPGRLGTQI
+448 ITDQVNPGRLGTQI
-462 NFNTWALAFKP
+462 NMNTWALTFRP

-479 LEGEGRF
+479 MGENGRF

-499 LSDIE
+499 LSDVE

-512 IAHSNE
+512 IAQSTE
-518 VDHFIHGVGYA
+518 VDRFVQGVGYA
-529 NEQSSARA
+529 GEQSSARA
-537 SAVAGMSPAKAKA
+537 SAVAGMSPAKARA

-563 YAEAQNAIIDYVNKH
+563 YAEAQNSIIDYVNKH
-578 GQLVVTNNGALNVL
+578 GQLVIKNGGKIDVL
-592 TGDWRTWSNN
+592 TGDWRTWSNG
-602 DWYDALNTVM
+602 DWASALDSVM
-612 RGTFEGMNYP
+612 KGTFDGLNYP

-628 LEDSMLHLLAGQ
+628 LEDSMLHLLAGR
-640 YYQDELGKWQR
+640 YYQDALGDWQQMVAR
-651 MHLSGG
+651 GVDN
-657 EGSPMLKNA
+657 PMMLDP

-690 PDIDKAIGGMDE
+690 PDVDKAVGGMDE
-702 VRRPPGIEL
+702 VRRPLGIDL

-717 DAPTENISRL
+717 DAPTENISNL
-727 VPKSIFSDKRDLRRK
+727 VPRSIFAGKKDLRRK
-742 PEYPPEVTKLVK
+742 AEYPKEVTKYVK
-754 KMKKENYTP
+754 KMKKDGYSAE
-763 EQILNELNAGD
+763 EILNDLNAAD
-774 PENPKFTLDDVNNM
+774 PENPKFTLDDVNKM
-788 IGDTGAD
+788 IGKTGAD
-795 DVPSDWKSPER
+795 DIPTDWMSSER

-820 ADWSPDP
+820 ADWSPDV
-827 NDDGK
+827 NDDGP
-832 TRQAKLNQAIEDYA
+832 TRQAKLKTAKEDYA
-846 YSDEFLQDME
+846 NSNEFLQDME
-856 DAGFDQTDENHMG
+856 DAGFDKTNPNHMD
-869 DFVGTKKYKEGL
+869 DFVGTNKYKESF
-881 KKYQEKYGKPS
+881 KKYQEKYAKPAG
-892 SDSGNKT
+892 DSNKP
-899 NEEGTSI
+899 NEDATSI
-906 PDETL
+906 PDGSRST
-911 PEPKKKR
+911 PDQKR
-918 DIPAWDGQVD
+918 DVPAWDGQTD
-928 PFANDYSEV
+928 SFANDYSEV

-952 TIDELAERYDRTPE
+952 TVDELAERYDRTPE
-966 EVKAKIDL
+966 EIKAKIDL
-974 EQKLNG
+974 QEKLDG
-980 PIRSADYYAAL
+980 PIER
-991 KRGEWVNY
+991 VNV
-999 RNPNEDDKYSD
+999 PQEPGDA
-1010 DSRGYRKY
+1010 
-1018 KDGIYPS
+1018 
-1025 EREYEIRKEGGKTQ
+1025 T
-1039 VRLRQIPSS
+1039 
-1048 EDTAPVTPASNPKE
+1048 PVTPASNPKE

-1067 RQEILNTTEPETV
+1067 REEILATTEPETV

-1085 SIPPD
+1085 SVLPE
-1090 KRTSTSSLSPRNID
+1090 KRKSTSSLSSRSVEK
-1104 TTLRNSMNARSKA
+1104 TLKNSMDARAKA
-1117 KEEANTIAAP
+1117 KEEASTIAAP
-1127 TPDAE
+1127 TPDSE

-1174 GGGDFVNFEMPM
+1174 GGGDVINFEMPM

-1234 RVSLIDVDENGVIN
+1234 GVSLIGIDENGVID

-1253 QENPLETLKRMDGNI
+1253 QETPFETLKRMDANI
-1268 DDVSSA
+1268 DSVSSA
-1274 EGADDFI
+1274 DGVDDSVKN
-1281 RGEASIV
+1281 EASIV
-1288 KAEIGRQIDKYA
+1288 KAEIGRQIEKYVS
-1300 NSERGRGMRSRS
+1300 SERGQGMRSRS
-1312 RGSSNDALTRRDQKQ
+1312 RGTSGDVLTQKNQEQ
-1327 RNDSISSIMRRKNS
+1327 RNSFIAIDMRRKNS
-1341 APFNVDNNFSAR
+1341 SPFNVDNNYSAR
-1353 HRNPDGTALSTQWGD
+1353 YKNPDGTALSTQWGS

-1375 VDRRNNRVTASIG
+1375 VNQRNNRVSASLG
-1388 RMRNILNGDVAP
+1388 RMRNILNGDVSP
-1400 SSESEFDFINNI
+1400 SNESEFDFINNL
-1412 DPRVKNLLNNRSP
+1412 DPRIKTLLNDKSP
-1425 EEIRQLIDD
+1425 EEVLQMIDD
-1434 AYVDF
+1434 AYSDF

-1449 PMNDNTLNGM
+1449 PMNENTLNGL
-1459 MSEGRLKAIQEIKPN
+1459 MSDGRLRTIQEIKPN

-1492 EVSNNM
+1492 EVSDST

-1525 INRNPD
+1525 VNRNPD
-1531 FFHESGDIQPMG
+1531 FFHESGDVQPMG
-1543 DVRIGGND
+1543 DVRLGGND

-1596 SITSGNSDAD
+1596 SITTGNSELD
-1606 RMRNITNALQNVIDN
+1606 RTRNIANALQNVIDN
-1621 NFSGSLSDDI
+1621 NFSGALSDDVV
-1631 SASRSERALRPGNK
+1631 ANRSERALKPGNK
-1645 YEALVAGGVSL
+1645 YEALIAGGVSL
-1656 DDVAEIRYPVNKL
+1656 EDVAEMRYPVNKL
-1669 DINNEKLDMNSS
+1669 DVNNEKLDMNSL

-1686 RELLKVNGFGD
+1686 REFLKTNGFGD

-1705 MVDDGEVELQSA
+1705 MVDNGEVDLQSA
-1717 RWLKQHRAAKKFETD
+1717 RWLKQHRAAKKFDKD

-1745 TNSDGIDLLS
+1745 TNPDGIDLLS

-1762 PNSRGLQTVEQM
+1762 PSSRGLQTVEQM
-1774 LSARMLAD
+1774 LSARMLDD
-1782 MAPNMKK
+1782 MAPNLKK

-1812 KKPNVDVPNAGSR
+1812 KKPNVSVPNAGSR

-1845 RNIAQGVDVED
+1845 RNIAKGVDLPD
-1856 RGMRSR
+1856 RGMRSV
-1862 SVPEN
+1862 S
-1867 LPPETFSY
+1867 
-1875 GDPEN
+1875 
-1880 ADVPGKKAFRDN
+1880 
-1892 SIYVT
+1892 
-1897 RNDDGTFNAYTIENY
+1897 
-1912 PGTELGYLRQVGNN
+1912 
-1926 NHESLAAAKNAANG
+1926 
-1940 RSKLSSS
+1940 
-1947 GRGMRSRSV
+1947 
-1956 PENLPPETFSYGDPE
+1956 
-1971 NADVPGKKAF
+1971 
-1981 RDNSIYVTRN
+1981 
-1991 DDGTFNAYTI
+1991 
-2001 ENYPGTELGYL
+2001 
-2012 RQVGNNNHESLA
+2012 
-2024 AAKNAANGRSK
+2024 
-2035 LSSSGRGMRSITGSN
+2035 GSN
-2050 DSNAARES
+2050 DSNAAREA

-2063 TNFDEMSD
+2063 TNFDEMTD
-2071 EELDKIINEGDTSQ
+2071 EELDDIINRGDASQ

-2090 DIYFFGAVEER
+2090 DIYFFGAVEEI
-2101 NRRKGIKPFNSNDF
+2101 NRRKGIKPFNPNDF
-2115 DFDISRFSNS
+2115 NFDISRFSDS
-2125 SRPTSRRNS
+2125 LRPTSRGNS
-2134 RQSPPDNRLLDNES
+2134 RQSPPDNRLL
-2148 GTRSRP
+2148 GRGLGPRSRSI
-2154 VPKTFNDYVE
+2154 PKTFNDYVD

-2171 RSQSRPKPPQYPR
+2171 RSQSGPKPPQYPR

-2199 DGITNWEDFKRVLAD
+2199 DGITNWQDFKRAIAD

-2239 LPTQIGAVKMKN
+2239 LPTQIGAVKIKN

-2259 VFVNPG
+2259 VFINPG
-2265 TPMSQ
+2265 TPMSE
-2270 WEKWSQDNLKDGDGN
+2270 WEKWSRDNLKDGDGN

-2298 AEAHKQLVEFMGNT
+2298 ADAHKQLVEFMGDT

-2361 QNAPFKINK
+2361 QDAPFKVNK

-2385 YLGIELGDKHHNA
+2385 YLGVDLGDKHHNA

-2407 VMQGII
+2407 VMQAII
-2413 DGAIENNW
+2413 DGAIENDW
-2421 PTDVL
+2421 PTDIL
-2426 DKSKR
+2426 DKTKR
-2431 RSKENET
+2431 RTKENET

-2455 FLNDRPSSN
+2455 FLDMQRSEVPG
-2464 DEGGMRSRTATKP
+2464 EGMRSRTATKP
-2477 TKSTTKRTPKPKAV
+2477 AAKRTPKPKVV
-2491 EPREYRNSNTENLPQ
+2491 EPRSFRNSGTESLPR

-2517 NAMRDIIDDVYS
+2517 NAMRDIVDDVYS
-2529 GVREPQDITDRVNAL
+2529 GIREPQDITDRVNSL
-2544 RDEIKELGSSSGMPD
+2544 RNDIRDLGSSSGMPD

-2579 DVVGGFERWGG
+2579 DIVGGFERWGG
-2590 LRSRSNVGSNA
+2590 LRSRTSVGSNTRA
-2601 RSKAGVAGRIIS
+2601 KAGVAGRIIS

-2618 KALEKIGIDEDR
+2618 KALEKLGIDEDR

-2653 TVLAR
+2653 SVLAR

-2683 DKIAKRMLDRVAPEG
+2683 DKVAKRMLDRVAPEG
-2698 LPDDIKDI
+2698 LPEDIKDI

-2719 KAKAAELLDTI
+2719 KARAAELLDTI

-2738 MQRLVD
+2738 MQRVVD
-2744 SAKQRTRVLTDI
+2744 SAKQKTRVLTDI
-2756 AKERGRELAA
+2756 AKERGRELAV
-2766 EKMREAREI
+2766 EKMRETRDRAREM
-2775 ARDKASELADDAMDA
+2775 AKDRASELADEAMDA
-2790 LKERGKEAAGRLVG
+2790 LRERGKEAAGRLVG

-2811 R
+2811 K

>member
-1 MTGRGIPQR
+1 
-10 NKLSPRLN
+10 
-18 VPVRN
+18 
-23 YDGKAMYFRER
+23 MYFRER
-34 QKFSLT
+34 QKFSLN

-51 VLAEGMVA
+51 VLAEGMIA
-59 TGSGGDR
+59 AGSGGDR

-72 DQPAMAEFR
+72 DQPTMAEFR

-133 ADFVSKRPQVI
+133 ADFISKRPQVI
-144 VRQFLV
+144 VRQFTV

-185 AIAKG
+185 AISKG
-190 IVIDANG
+190 IIIDANG
-197 QMRCPPGTPNAN
+197 HMRCPPGTPNAN

-448 ITDELSPGRLGTQI
+448 ITDELNPGRLGTQI
-462 NFNTWALAFKP
+462 NFNTWALVFKP

-499 LSDIE
+499 LNDIE

-512 IAHSNE
+512 IAQSNE

-537 SAVAGMSPAKAKA
+537 SAVAGMSPAKARA

-578 GQLVVTNNGALNVL
+578 GQLVVTNDGALNVL

-742 PEYPPEVTKLVK
+742 PEYPPEVTKFVK

-774 PENPKFTLDDVNNM
+774 PENPKFTLDDVNKM
-788 IGDTGAD
+788 IGNTGAD
-795 DVPSDWKSPER
+795 DTPTDWLSPER

-820 ADWSPDP
+820 ADWSPDL

-832 TRQAKLNQAIEDYA
+832 TRQAKLELSKVDYGE
-846 YSDEFLQDME
+846 SQEFLQDVE
-856 DAGFDQTDENHMG
+856 DAGFDPG
-869 DFVGTKKYKEGL
+869 DKYDREKFKKSRKYKPSL
-881 KKYQEKYGKPS
+881 DKYREKYAKPAS
-892 SDSGNKT
+892 ATGNEPSEK
-899 NEEGTSI
+899 GTSI
-906 PDETL
+906 PDESL

-966 EVKAKIDL
+966 EVKAKIDF
-974 EQKLNG
+974 EEKFDG
-980 PIRSADYYAAL
+980 PIER
-991 KRGEWVNY
+991 VNV
-999 RNPNEDDKYSD
+999 P
-1010 DSRGYRKY
+1010 
-1018 KDGIYPS
+1018 
-1025 EREYEIRKEGGKTQ
+1025 KEPIETTPTP
-1039 VRLRQIPSS
+1039 I
-1048 EDTAPVTPASNPKE
+1048 TPASNPKE

-1067 RQEILNTTEPETV
+1067 RQEILDTTEPETV

-1085 SIPPD
+1085 STPPD
-1090 KRTSTSSLSPRNID
+1090 MRSSTRALAEQQTGNVLATSA
-1104 TTLRNSMNARSKA
+1104 NARNKA
-1117 KEEANTIAAP
+1117 KENAETIGAP
-1127 TPDAE
+1127 TPDTQ

-1140 RDAVAPML
+1140 RDSLAPLL

-1161 VLMVIDL
+1161 VMIAYPLPKDYEIDGGEIVTKPTPTRGIL
-1168 PENYEI
+1168 IGEGTLEGAQPTMPENTR
-1174 GGGDFVNFEMPM
+1174 V
-1186 RGVLPGRLQPKSSG
+1186 VRLS
-1200 NKRAVR
+1200 V
-1206 VMFPAGSRGVIVGNS
+1206 PAGSRGTVVGDS
-1221 YNGDSDGVLLPPG
+1221 FSGDSDGVLLPPG
-1234 RVSLIDVDENGVIN
+1234 DFVITGVDENG
-1248 AIIAS
+1248 IIEATIHK
-1253 QENPLETLKRMDGNI
+1253 QETPLETLKRMDGNI
-1268 DDVSSA
+1268 DNVSSA
-1274 EGADDFI
+1274 DGVDESI
-1281 RGEASIV
+1281 KNEASII
-1288 KAEIGRQIDKYA
+1288 KSEISRQIDNYA
-1300 NSERGRGMRSRS
+1300 NTERGRGMRSRS
-1312 RGSSNDALTRRDQKQ
+1312 RGSSNDPLTQKNQ
-1327 RNDSISSIMRRKNS
+1327 REQNDSISSIMRRQNS
-1341 APFNVDNNFSAR
+1341 VPFNVDNNYSAR
-1353 HRNPDGTALSTQWGD
+1353 YRNPDGTQLSTQWGK

-1375 VDRRNNRVTASIG
+1375 VEQRNNRISASLG
-1388 RMRNILNGDVAP
+1388 RMRNIINGDVSP
-1400 SSESEFDFINNI
+1400 SNESEFDFINNL
-1412 DPRVKNLLNNRSP
+1412 DPRIKTLLNNQSP
-1425 EEIRQLIDD
+1425 ESVLKMIDD
-1434 AYVDF
+1434 SYSNF
-1439 HKGFDDRVRI
+1439 HKGFDDRIRI
-1449 PMNDNTLNGM
+1449 PMNENTLNNL
-1459 MSEGRLKAIQEIKPN
+1459 MSDGRLKTIQEIKPN

-1482 DHELFLGYDP
+1482 EHELFLGYDAA
-1492 EVSNNM
+1492 VSDNL
-1498 RSISG
+1498 RSSNG

-1510 KNVISDHLDSIPSDG
+1510 KNVISDHLESIPSDG
-1525 INRNPD
+1525 ISRNPD

-1573 SHNYPTPVLFDNP
+1573 SHNYPTPVLFDEP
-1586 GDVGSAHLNE
+1586 GDVGLAHLNE
-1596 SITSGNSDAD
+1596 SITAGNSESD
-1606 RMRNITNALQNVIDN
+1606 RMRNIANALQNVIDD

-1631 SASRSERALRPGNK
+1631 SASRSERALRPGNR

-1669 DINNEKLDMNSS
+1669 DMNNEKLDMNSL
-1681 IGDSG
+1681 IGDNG
-1686 RELLKVNGFGD
+1686 RELLKTNGFGD
-1697 GEIDEYLR
+1697 GEINEYLR
-1705 MVDDGEVELQSA
+1705 MVNDGEVDLQSA
-1717 RWLKQHRAAKKFETD
+1717 RWLKQHRAAKKFEKD
-1732 FRKKNNFDGRIVF
+1732 FRNKNNFDGRLVF
-1745 TNSDGIDLLS
+1745 TNPDGIDLMS

-1762 PNSRGLQTVEQM
+1762 PSSRGLQTVEQM
-1774 LSARMLAD
+1774 LSARMLDD
-1782 MAPNMKK
+1782 MAPNLKK

-1805 SAQIGQN
+1805 ATQTENIN
-1812 KKPNVDVPNAGSR
+1812 RPNVNTPNISSR
-1825 INSIE
+1825 MDNID

-1845 RNIAQGVDVED
+1845 RNIAKGVDVED

-1862 SVPEN
+1862 YNEGGGRYWTDGESRIWISDED
-1867 LPPETFSY
+1867 
-1875 GDPEN
+1875 GDRAYDARQDGFRPDRGYTAPDPLGRRPDQIPREYPSRYPKSTPKQ
-1880 ADVPGKKAFRDN
+1880 PGLKP
-1892 SIYVT
+1892 
-1897 RNDDGTFNAYTIENY
+1897 DDGDQLISDA
-1912 PGTELGYLRQVGNN
+1912 
-1926 NHESLAAAKNAANG
+1926 S
-1940 RSKLSSS
+1940 
-1947 GRGMRSRSV
+1947 
-1956 PENLPPETFSYGDPE
+1956 
-1971 NADVPGKKAF
+1971 
-1981 RDNSIYVTRN
+1981 
-1991 DDGTFNAYTI
+1991 
-2001 ENYPGTELGYL
+2001 
-2012 RQVGNNNHESLA
+2012 
-2024 AAKNAANGRSK
+2024 
-2035 LSSSGRGMRSITGSN
+2035 SITGNDLITSLVEQYKTYNRGWLTEKQWNLLRSIVSKNKKTSAGPSAKEGIDKAEDIAPSLSN
-2050 DSNAARES
+2050 EDKKAIIEAARGLSGDFAKSVVSQYNS
-2058 RRLTG
+2058 RGRLSDKQWAALDRATRKIRGTSTG
-2063 TNFDEMSD
+2063 T
-2071 EELDKIINEGDTSQ
+2071 
-2085 IGGNR
+2085 
-2090 DIYFFGAVEER
+2090 
-2101 NRRKGIKPFNSNDF
+2101 
-2115 DFDISRFSNS
+2115 
-2125 SRPTSRRNS
+2125 
-2134 RQSPPDNRLLDNES
+2134 
-2148 GTRSRP
+2148 
-2154 VPKTFNDYVE
+2154 
-2164 NPPRQGM
+2164 GM
-2171 RSQSRPKPPQYPR
+2171 RSQSGPKPPQYPR

-2251 GKVIDRFN
+2251 GKVIARFN

-2265 TPMSQ
+2265 TPMSE
-2270 WEKWSQDNLKDGDGN
+2270 WEKWSRDNLKDGDGN

-2298 AEAHKQLVEFMGNT
+2298 ADAHKQLVEFMGDT

-2361 QNAPFKINK
+2361 QDAPFKVNK

-2385 YLGIELGDKHHNA
+2385 YLGVDLGDKHHNA

-2438 KTKFEK
+2438 KIKFEK

-2455 FLNDRPSSN
+2455 FLDARPPTN
-2464 DEGGMRSRTATKP
+2464 DEGGMRSRTATRP
-2477 TKSTTKRTPKPKAV
+2477 AKSTTKRTPKPKAV
-2491 EPREYRNSNTENLPQ
+2491 EPREYRNSNTENLPR

-2517 NAMRDIIDDVYS
+2517 NVMRDIIDDVYA
-2529 GVREPQDITDRVNAL
+2529 GVREPQGITDRINAL
-2544 RDEIKELGSSSGMPD
+2544 RDEIRDLGASSGMPE
-2559 DMIEDLLDGT
+2559 DMIQDLLDGT

-2579 DVVGGFERWGG
+2579 DVVGGYERWGG
-2590 LRSRSNVGSNA
+2590 LRSRSNVGSNTRA
-2601 RSKAGVAGRIIS
+2601 KAGVAGRIIS
-2613 SERSR
+2613 SDRSR
-2618 KALEKIGIDEDR
+2618 KALEKLGVDEDR

-2635 LLGEMAAAFSISG
+2635 LLGEMAAAFSVGG

-2653 TVLAR
+2653 SVLAR

-2665 DFGLAEAVE
+2665 DFGLVEAVE

-2683 DKIAKRMLDRVAPEG
+2683 DKITKRMLDRVAPEG

-2706 IEKGKDAVTSDES
+2706 IEKGKDAVTSEES
-2719 KAKAAELLDTI
+2719 KAKAVELLDTI

-2738 MQRLVD
+2738 MQRLAD
-2744 SAKQRTRVLTDI
+2744 SAKQKTRVLTDI

-2766 EKMREAREI
+2766 DKLREVRDSARDM
-2775 ARDKASELADDAMDA
+2775 ARDKASELADEAMDA
-2790 LKERGKEAAGRLVG
+2790 LKQRGKEAAGRLVG

>member
-1 MTGRGIPQR
+1 
-10 NKLSPRLN
+10 
-18 VPVRN
+18 
-23 YDGKAMYFRER
+23 MYFRER

-66 EMTGDD
+66 EMTGEE
-72 DQPAMAEFR
+72 DQPTIAEFR
-81 FDPLARRQPGQVL
+81 FDPLARRKPGQVL
-94 KLHTTYK
+94 KLHTTFK
-101 EATTPGDDHNWGWV
+101 EATTPGDGHNWGWV

-690 PDIDKAIGGMDE
+690 PDIDKAVGGMDE

-742 PEYPPEVTKLVK
+742 PEYPPEVTKFVK

-788 IGDTGAD
+788 IGNTGAD
-795 DVPSDWKSPER
+795 DVPTDWKSSER

-1067 RQEILNTTEPETV
+1067 REEILATTEPETV

-1168 PENYEI
+1168 PEDYEI
-1174 GGGDFVNFEMPM
+1174 GGGDIINAPMPM
-1186 RGVLPGRLQPKSSG
+1186 RGVLPGRVQPRSSG
-1200 NKRAVR
+1200 NKRV
-1206 VMFPAGSRGVIVGNS
+1206 VSMTVPAGSRGVIVGNS

-1341 APFNVDNNFSAR
+1341 VPFNVDNNFSAR

-1388 RMRNILNGDVAP
+1388 RMGNILNGDVAP

-1631 SASRSERALRPGNK
+1631 LASRSERALRPGNK

-1669 DINNEKLDMNSS
+1669 DINNEKLDMNSLIS
-1681 IGDSG
+1681 DSG

-1825 INSIE
+1825 IDSIE

-1845 RNIAQGVDVED
+1845 RNIANGIDVED
-1856 RGMRSR
+1856 
-1862 SVPEN
+1862 
-1867 LPPETFSY
+1867 
-1875 GDPEN
+1875 
-1880 ADVPGKKAFRDN
+1880 
-1892 SIYVT
+1892 
-1897 RNDDGTFNAYTIENY
+1897 
-1912 PGTELGYLRQVGNN
+1912 
-1926 NHESLAAAKNAANG
+1926 
-1940 RSKLSSS
+1940 
-1947 GRGMRSRSV
+1947 
-1956 PENLPPETFSYGDPE
+1956 
-1971 NADVPGKKAF
+1971 
-1981 RDNSIYVTRN
+1981 
-1991 DDGTFNAYTI
+1991 
-2001 ENYPGTELGYL
+2001 
-2012 RQVGNNNHESLA
+2012 
-2024 AAKNAANGRSK
+2024 
-2035 LSSSGRGMRSITGSN
+2035 RGMRSITGSN

-2063 TNFDEMSD
+2063 TNFDEMTD

-2134 RQSPPDNRLLDNES
+2134 RQSPPDNRLLDNQS

-2171 RSQSRPKPPQYPR
+2171 RSQSGPKPPQYPR

-2199 DGITNWEDFKRVLAD
+2199 DGITNWQDFKRAIAD

-2265 TPMSQ
+2265 TPMSE
-2270 WEKWSQDNLKDGDGN
+2270 WEKWSRDNLKDGDGN

-2361 QNAPFKINK
+2361 QNAPFKVNK

-2385 YLGIELGDKHHNA
+2385 YLGVDLGDKHHNA

-2407 VMQGII
+2407 VMQAII
-2413 DGAIENNW
+2413 DGAIENDW
-2421 PTDVL
+2421 STDIL
-2426 DKSKR
+2426 DKTKR
-2431 RSKENET
+2431 RTKENET

-2455 FLNDRPSSN
+2455 FLDMQRSEVPG
-2464 DEGGMRSRTATKP
+2464 EGMRSRTATKP
-2477 TKSTTKRTPKPKAV
+2477 AAKRTPKPKVV
-2491 EPREYRNSNTENLPQ
+2491 EPRSFRNSGTESLPR

-2517 NAMRDIIDDVYS
+2517 NAMRDIVDDVYS
-2529 GVREPQDITDRVNAL
+2529 GIREPQDITDRVNSL
-2544 RDEIKELGSSSGMPD
+2544 RDDIRDLGSSSGMPD

-2579 DVVGGFERWGG
+2579 DIVGGFERWGG
-2590 LRSRSNVGSNA
+2590 LRSRTNVGSNA
-2601 RSKAGVAGRIIS
+2601 RTKAGVAGRIIS

-2618 KALEKIGIDEDR
+2618 KALEKLGIDEDR

-2653 TVLAR
+2653 SVLAR

-2683 DKIAKRMLDRVAPEG
+2683 DKVAKRMLDRVAPEG
-2698 LPDDIKDI
+2698 LPEDIKDI

-2719 KAKAAELLDTI
+2719 KARAAELLDTI

-2744 SAKQRTRVLTDI
+2744 SAKQKTRVLTDI

-2790 LKERGKEAAGRLVG
+2790 LKERGKEAAGRLIG

>member
-10 NKLSPRLN
+10 NKLSPRLD
-18 VPVRN
+18 VPIRN

-72 DQPAMAEFR
+72 DQPTMAEFR

-101 EATTPGDDHNWGWV
+101 EATTPGDGHNWGWV

-123 EDRLQLSEEA
+123 EERRQFSEEA
-133 ADFVSKRPQVI
+133 ADFISKRPQVI
-144 VRQFLV
+144 VRQFMV

-185 AIAKG
+185 AISKG
-190 IVIDANG
+190 IIIDANG
-197 QMRCPPGTPNAN
+197 HMRCPPGTPNAN

-231 RRIRGFWKEWNE
+231 RRIRGWWKELEE
-243 DVAAIRSARTAKE
+243 DVAALSATRTAKE
-256 RLGKAKENY
+256 RFGKAKLNY
-265 TSLEQNA
+265 TSLDENA

-278 EQSIQDAY
+278 EQSVQDAFS
-286 ETLGID
+286 TLGID

-299 QLKNNVHLFTAM
+299 QLKQNVHLFTAL

-329 AIGFKWD
+329 AIGFKWN
-336 DSKSVDENM
+336 DSKTVDENM
-345 KDYWETLR
+345 KDYWATLNETV
-353 ETAYKLVPEEVKKA
+353 YKLVPEEVKKA

-377 IYPDQY
+377 VYPDRY

-399 VQEGIIHG
+399 VQEGIIQG

-427 DAWNGRVGLNEWM
+427 DAHKGRVSLNEWM

-448 ITDELSPGRLGTQI
+448 ITDDLSPGRLGTQI
-462 NFNTWALAFKP
+462 NFNTWALVFKP
-473 LIDLRK
+473 LLDMRK
-479 LEGEGRF
+479 LDEEGRF

-499 LSDIE
+499 LGDIE

-512 IAHSNE
+512 IAQSNE

-537 SAVAGMSPAKAKA
+537 SAVAGMSPAKARA

-578 GQLVVTNNGALNVL
+578 GQLVVANNGRLNVL

-640 YYQDELGKWQR
+640 YYQDELGNWQR
-651 MHLSGG
+651 MHLDGG
-657 EGSPMLKNA
+657 QISPMLRNA

-690 PDIDKAIGGMDE
+690 PDIDKAVGGMDE

-717 DAPTENISRL
+717 DAPTENVSNL
-727 VPKSIFSDKRDLRRK
+727 VPRSIFSGKRDLRRK
-742 PEYPPEVTKLVK
+742 AEYPKEVTKYVK
-754 KMKKENYTP
+754 KMKKDGYSAE
-763 EQILNELNAGD
+763 EILNDLNAGD
-774 PENPKFTLDDVNNM
+774 PENPKFTLDDVNKM
-788 IGDTGAD
+788 IDKTGAD
-795 DVPSDWKSPER
+795 DVPTDWMSSER

-820 ADWSPDP
+820 ADWSPDV
-827 NDDGK
+827 NDDGP
-832 TRQAKLNQAIEDYA
+832 TRQAKINTAIDDYA
-846 YSDEFLQDME
+846 NSNEFLQDME
-856 DAGFDQTDENHMG
+856 DAGFDQTDPNHMG
-869 DFVGTKKYKEGL
+869 DFVRTNKYKESF
-881 KKYQEKYGKPS
+881 KKYQEKYGKPES
-892 SDSGNKT
+892 LNEAGAPTSDG
-899 NEEGTSI
+899 
-906 PDETL
+906 
-911 PEPKKKR
+911 EPSTPNQKR
-918 DIPAWDGQVD
+918 DIPAWDGQTD
-928 PFANDYSEV
+928 SFATDYSEV

-952 TIDELAERYDRTPE
+952 TVDELAERYDRTPE

-974 EQKLNG
+974 QEKLDG
-980 PIRSADYYAAL
+980 PIER
-991 KRGEWVNY
+991 VNVPQEPE
-999 RNPNEDDKYSD
+999 NA
-1010 DSRGYRKY
+1010 
-1018 KDGIYPS
+1018 
-1025 EREYEIRKEGGKTQ
+1025 T
-1039 VRLRQIPSS
+1039 
-1048 EDTAPVTPASNPKE
+1048 PVTPASNPKE

-1067 RQEILNTTEPETV
+1067 RQEILDTTEPETV

-1085 SIPPD
+1085 STPPD
-1090 KRTSTSSLSPRNID
+1090 LRSSTRALAEKETGNVLAASA
-1104 TTLRNSMNARSKA
+1104 NARSKA
-1117 KEEANTIAAP
+1117 KENADTIGAP
-1127 TPDAE
+1127 TPDTQ

-1140 RDAVAPML
+1140 RDAVAPLL

-1161 VLMVIDL
+1161 VMVAYPLPRDYEVGGGEIVTKPTPTRGIL
-1168 PENYEI
+1168 IGEGTLEGAQPNMPENTR
-1174 GGGDFVNFEMPM
+1174 V
-1186 RGVLPGRLQPKSSG
+1186 VRLS
-1200 NKRAVR
+1200 V
-1206 VMFPAGSRGVIVGNS
+1206 PAGSRGTVVGNS
-1221 YNGDSDGVLLPPG
+1221 FNGDSDGILLPPG
-1234 RVSLIDVDENGVIN
+1234 DFVITGVDENGVIE
-1248 AIIAS
+1248 ATIHK
-1253 QENPLETLKRMDGNI
+1253 QETPLETLKRMDANI
-1268 DDVSSA
+1268 DSVSSA
-1274 EGADDFI
+1274 DGIDDSVKN
-1281 RGEASIV
+1281 EASIV
-1288 KAEIGRQIDKYA
+1288 KAEIGRQIEKYVS
-1300 NSERGRGMRSRS
+1300 SERGQGMRSRS
-1312 RGSSNDALTRRDQKQ
+1312 RGTSGDVLTQ
-1327 RNDSISSIMRRKNS
+1327 RNQEQRNSFIAIDMRRKNS
-1341 APFNVDNNFSAR
+1341 SPFNVDNNYSAR
-1353 HRNPDGTALSTQWGD
+1353 HKNPDGMALSTQWGS

-1375 VDRRNNRVTASIG
+1375 VNQRNNRVSASLG
-1388 RMRNILNGDVAP
+1388 RMRNIINGDVSP
-1400 SSESEFDFINNI
+1400 SNESEFDFINNL
-1412 DPRVKNLLNNRSP
+1412 DPRIKTLLNDKSP
-1425 EEIRQLIDD
+1425 EEVLQMIDD
-1434 AYVDF
+1434 AYSDF

-1449 PMNDNTLNGM
+1449 PMNENTLNGL
-1459 MSEGRLKAIQEIKPN
+1459 MSNGRLKTIQEIKPN
-1474 SPISKLKS
+1474 NPISKLKS

-1492 EVSNNM
+1492 EVPDST

-1525 INRNPD
+1525 VNRNPD
-1531 FFHESGDIQPMG
+1531 FFHESGDVQPMG
-1543 DVRIGGND
+1543 DVRLGGND

-1596 SITSGNSDAD
+1596 SITTGNSELD
-1606 RMRNITNALQNVIDN
+1606 RTRNIANALQNVIDN
-1621 NFSGSLSDDI
+1621 NFSGALSDDLV
-1631 SASRSERALRPGNK
+1631 ANRSDRALRPGNK

-1656 DDVAEIRYPVNKL
+1656 DDVAEMRYPVNKL
-1669 DINNEKLDMNSS
+1669 DVNNEKLDMNSL

-1686 RELLKVNGFGD
+1686 RELLKTNGFGD
-1697 GEIDEYLR
+1697 GEINEYLR
-1705 MVDDGEVELQSA
+1705 MVDDGEVDLQAA
-1717 RWLKQHRAAKKFETD
+1717 RWLKQHRAAKKFDKD
-1732 FRKKNNFDGRIVF
+1732 FRKKNNFDGRMVF
-1745 TNSDGIDLLS
+1745 TNPDGIDLMS

-1762 PNSRGLQTVEQM
+1762 PSSRGLQTVEQM
-1774 LSARMLAD
+1774 LSARMLDD
-1782 MAPNMKK
+1782 MAPNLKK

-1812 KKPNVDVPNAGSR
+1812 KKPNVGVPNAGSR

-1845 RNIAQGVDVED
+1845 RNIAKGVDVD

-1875 GDPEN
+1875 GNPEN

-1912 PGTELGYLRQVGNN
+1912 PGTELGYLRQVGDN
-1926 NHESLAAAKNAANG
+1926 NHESLAAAKNAAG
-1940 RSKLSSS
+1940 RQKKLSSRES
-1947 GRGMRSRSV
+1947 GMRSRSV
-1956 PENLPPETFSYGDPE
+1956 PE
-1971 NADVPGKKAF
+1971 
-1981 RDNSIYVTRN
+1981 
-1991 DDGTFNAYTI
+1991 
-2001 ENYPGTELGYL
+2001 
-2012 RQVGNNNHESLA
+2012 
-2024 AAKNAANGRSK
+2024 
-2035 LSSSGRGMRSITGSN
+2035 
-2050 DSNAARES
+2050 
-2058 RRLTG
+2058 
-2063 TNFDEMSD
+2063 
-2071 EELDKIINEGDTSQ
+2071 
-2085 IGGNR
+2085 
-2090 DIYFFGAVEER
+2090 
-2101 NRRKGIKPFNSNDF
+2101 
-2115 DFDISRFSNS
+2115 
-2125 SRPTSRRNS
+2125 
-2134 RQSPPDNRLLDNES
+2134 
-2148 GTRSRP
+2148 
-2154 VPKTFNDYVE
+2154 TFNDYAD

-2171 RSQSRPKPPQYPR
+2171 RSQSGPKPPQYPR

-2199 DGITNWEDFKRVLAD
+2199 DGITNWQDFKRAIAD

-2239 LPTQIGAVKMKN
+2239 LPTQIGAVKIKN

-2259 VFVNPG
+2259 VFINPG
-2265 TPMSQ
+2265 TPMSE
-2270 WEKWSQDNLKDGDGN
+2270 WEKWSRDNLKDGDGN

-2298 AEAHKQLVEFMGNT
+2298 ADAHKQLVEFMGNT

-2339 PKGIIDT
+2339 PRGIIDT

-2361 QNAPFKINK
+2361 QDAPFKVNK

-2385 YLGIELGDKHHNA
+2385 YLGVDLGDKHHNA

-2407 VMQGII
+2407 VMQAII
-2413 DGAIENNW
+2413 DGAIENDW
-2421 PTDVL
+2421 PTDIL
-2426 DKSKR
+2426 DKTKR
-2431 RSKENET
+2431 RTKENET

-2455 FLNDRPSSN
+2455 FLNTGSSM
-2464 DEGGMRSRTATKP
+2464 DSEGGMRSRTATKP
-2477 TKSTTKRTPKPKAV
+2477 AKSTTKRTPKPKVV
-2491 EPREYRNSNTENLPQ
+2491 EPREYRNSNTENLPR

-2529 GVREPQDITDRVNAL
+2529 GIREPQDITDRVNSL
-2544 RDEIKELGSSSGMPD
+2544 RDDIRDLGSSSGMPD

-2579 DVVGGFERWGG
+2579 DIVGGFERWGG
-2590 LRSRSNVGSNA
+2590 LRSRTNVGSNT
-2601 RSKAGVAGRIIS
+2601 RTKAGVAGRIIS

-2618 KALEKIGIDEDR
+2618 KALEKLGIDEDR

-2653 TVLAR
+2653 SVLAR

-2683 DKIAKRMLDRVAPEG
+2683 DKVAKRMLDRVAPEG
-2698 LPDDIKDI
+2698 LPEDIKDI

-2719 KAKAAELLDTI
+2719 KARAAELLDTI

-2744 SAKQRTRVLTDI
+2744 SAKQKTRVLTDI

-2766 EKMREAREI
+2766 DKLREARDR
-2775 ARDKASELADDAMDA
+2775 AREMAQERASELADEAMGA
-2790 LKERGKEAAGRLVG
+2790 LRERGKEAAGRLVG

-2811 R
+2811 K